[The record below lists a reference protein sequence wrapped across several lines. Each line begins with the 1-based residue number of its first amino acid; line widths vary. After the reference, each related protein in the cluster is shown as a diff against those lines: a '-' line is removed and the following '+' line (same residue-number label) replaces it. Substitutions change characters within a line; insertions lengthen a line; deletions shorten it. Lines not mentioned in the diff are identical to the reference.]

1 MIIGPCQISVVLCQM
16 QFLFQTSSFK
26 YLHWCGVGLY
36 SIYNNN
42 KEYISDIEYIWN
54 VFDIGYILF
63 AHILK
68 PDNVVGVGSAGDSAV
83 QINIAPL
90 PEIGF
95 ANGCFN
101 NGW

>member
-1 MIIGPCQISVVLCQM
+1 MWRWLI
-16 QFLFQTSSFK
+16 
-26 YLHWCGVGLY
+26 Y
-36 SIYNNN
+36 SIHN
-42 KEYISDIEYIWN
+42 KEYIFDIGYIWN
-54 VFDIGYILF
+54 ISDIGYILF

-95 ANGCFN
+95 ANGRLTIDCGF
-101 NGW
+101 